1 MPPFSQRS
9 QRDFTPNAY
18 AKALAAARAKGVPLL
33 DLSSGNP
40 TEQGLGFSSEAL
52 AAVLEHPE
60 LAVYTPAPFGLYSAR
75 ASVSDDLRRYGLS
88 VAPEHIMLTA
98 STSEAYAMLFKLLCD
113 PGDAVLVP
121 QPSYPLL
128 EVLAALENVTLI
140 PYALSYD
147 GEWHIDPEALRA
159 ANATALGRARAIVTV
174 HPNNP
179 TGSFLKRHE
188 LSLLSALNLPII
200 SDEVFSDYALDNSRK
215 HVASALIGAQ
225 HNLVFRLS
233 GLSKSLLLPQLKLA
247 FTAVAGPAEMVRAA
261 CARLEHIADAFLSP
275 SNVAQLALPRL
286 LHDRELVQR
295 NVLARVRENRDLLVQ
310 RLSGSAASV
319 LRIEGGW
326 YAIVALPAVKSDEEW
341 CLTLLAQQ
349 KLVLQPGYFFDLQ
362 GTHVVLSLITREAAF
377 ADGILRLRATCDAV
391 CAA

>member
-9 QRDFTPNAY
+9 QRDFRQNAY
-18 AKALAAARAKGVPLL
+18 AKALELARRKGVPLC

-40 TEQGLGFSSEAL
+40 TEQGLGFSSDAL
-52 AAVLEHPE
+52 SAVLEHPE
-60 LAVYTPAPFGLYSAR
+60 LARYAPAPFGLYSAR

-121 QPSYPLL
+121 SPSYPLL

-140 PYALSYD
+140 PYLLSYD
-147 GEWHIDPEALRA
+147 GEWHIDPEGLRA
-159 ANATALGRARAIVTV
+159 ANAAALGRARAIVTV

-200 SDEVFSDYALDNSRK
+200 SDEVFADYALDGARK
-215 HVASALIGAQ
+215 HVVSALIGAQ

-247 FTAVAGPAEMVRAA
+247 FTAVAGPSELVRAA
-261 CARLEHIADAFLSP
+261 CERLEHIADAYLSP

-286 LHDRELVQR
+286 LNERELVQGE
-295 NVLARVRENRDLLVQ
+295 VLTRVRNNRDALL
-310 RLSGSAASV
+310 RGLADSAASV

-326 YAIVALPAVKSDEEW
+326 YAIATLPAIKSDEAW
-341 CLTLLAQQ
+341 CLQLLAERR
-349 KLVLQPGYFFDLQ
+349 LVVQPGYFYDLR
-362 GTHVVLSLITREAAF
+362 GTQLVLSLITEPDEFGEGVR
-377 ADGILRLRATCDAV
+377 RLRAAVDAV
-391 CAA
+391 